1 MNKPKMT
8 KKQQETFSTI
18 GAIFADF
25 KDFFADVDVCLTPSN
40 KSHYEAKF
48 EALMARAES
57 VMKPEKFT
65 GFRDSN
71 TKRWERKKQA
81 ANGQTSHVQAQAT
94 PQPIVEVGRTKP
106 VQNGPETPPSTEV
119 QELRQT
125 IENLRLIIAEQQK
138 IIEAERAINRTLQAE
153 LAKG

>member
-1 MNKPKMT
+1 MTKPKMT

-25 KDFFADVDVCLTPSN
+25 KDFFADVDVSLTPSN
-40 KSHYEAKF
+40 TSHYEAKF
-48 EALMARAES
+48 EALMARAGQ
-57 VMKPEKFT
+57 VMKPERFT
-65 GFRDSN
+65 EFQASN

-81 ANGQTSHVQAQAT
+81 A
-94 PQPIVEVGRTKP
+94 
-106 VQNGPETPPSTEV
+106 NGPETPPSTEV

-138 IIEAERAINRTLQAE
+138 IIEAERAINRTLQAG
-153 LAKG
+153 LAKGWESRLFGG

>member
-1 MNKPKMT
+1 MTKPMMT
-8 KKQQETFSTI
+8 KKQREAFNAI

-25 KDFFADVDVCLTPSN
+25 KDFFADVDVSLTPSN
-40 KSHYEAKF
+40 TSHYEAKF
-48 EALMARAES
+48 EALMARAGQ
-57 VMKPEKFT
+57 VMKPERFT
-65 GFRDSN
+65 EFQASN

-81 ANGQTSHVQAQAT
+81 ANGQTSPVQAPAT
-94 PQPIVEVGRTKP
+94 PQPIVEVATPK
-106 VQNGPETPPSTEV
+106 QAANGPETPPSSEV

-138 IIEAERAINRTLQAE
+138 IIEAERAINRTLQAG

>member
-1 MNKPKMT
+1 MMT
-8 KKQQETFSTI
+8 KKQREAFNAI

-25 KDFFADVDVCLTPSN
+25 KDFFSDVDVSLTPAN
-40 KSHYEAKF
+40 TSHYEAKF

-65 GFRDSN
+65 EFRDSN
-71 TKRWERKKQA
+71 TKRWEKKKAA
-81 ANGQTSHVQAQAT
+81 ANGQTSHVQAPATQQA
-94 PQPIVEVGRTKP
+94 IVEVAQPKQA
-106 VQNGPETPPSTEV
+106 QNGQETPPSTEV

-125 IENLRLIIAEQQK
+125 IENLRVIIAEQQK

>member
-1 MNKPKMT
+1 MMT
-8 KKQQETFSTI
+8 KKQKEAFNAI

-25 KDFFADVDVCLTPSN
+25 RDFFSDVDVSLTQSN
-40 KSHYEAKF
+40 TSHYEAKF
-48 EALMARAES
+48 EALMERAGQ
-57 VMKPEKFT
+57 VMKADKFT
-65 GFRDSN
+65 EFRDSN

-81 ANGQTSHVQAQAT
+81 ANGQTSPVQAPATQQA
-94 PQPIVEVGRTKP
+94 IVEVARTKP
-106 VQNGPETPPSTEV
+106 AANGPETPPSTEV

-125 IENLRLIIAEQQK
+125 IVNLRLIIAEQQK